1 VILYKV
7 EMISLPLIL
16 ITVILSALFTSCAE
30 HRPLNDAAAID
41 RAAETETLLASAER
55 GTAEDQYN
63 LGMRYERGIS
73 VTQSYSEAV
82 HWYRLA
88 AMQGYREGQY
98 KICEM
103 SERGQGLPQ
112 DYQEA
117 LRWCELAAE
126 QGHGR
131 AMFIIGRLYHTAH
144 GVPNDL
150 VRAHMWY
157 NLATAHGYED
167 GKKWRDRIADDMSA
181 SQIAEAQKLAREW
194 NVKMSARN
202 S

>member
-1 VILYKV
+1 
-7 EMISLPLIL
+7 MISLPLIL
-16 ITVILSALFTSCAE
+16 ITIIFSSLLTSCAE
-30 HRPLNDAAAID
+30 PRPLNDVAASD

-63 LGMRYERGIS
+63 LGMRYERGITI
-73 VTQSYSEAV
+73 TQSYLEAV

-117 LRWCELAAE
+117 ARWYLKAAK
-126 QGHGR
+126 QGHDG
-131 AMFIIGRLYHTAH
+131 AQNNLGKLYETAS
-144 GVPNDL
+144 
-150 VRAHMWY
+150 VR
-157 NLATAHGYED
+157 
-167 GKKWRDRIADDMSA
+167 
-181 SQIAEAQKLAREW
+181 
-194 NVKMSARN
+194 
-202 S
+202 

>member
-1 VILYKV
+1 MRLSCIL
-7 EMISLPLIL
+7 MTIALSLLADGCAKHQPASDNAM
-16 ITVILSALFTSCAE
+16 TERAL
-30 HRPLNDAAAID
+30 D
-41 RAAETETLLASAER
+41 TETLLANAER

-63 LGMRYERGIS
+63 LGMRYERGI
-73 VTQSYSEAV
+73 TLPQSYTDAV

-98 KICEM
+98 KLCEM

-117 LRWCELAAE
+117 LRWCGLAAE

-131 AMFIIGRLYHTAH
+131 AMFIIGRLHHTAH
-144 GVPNDL
+144 GVPQDL

-157 NLATAHGYED
+157 NLATAHGYEE
-167 GKKWRDRIADDMSA
+167 GKKWRDRVADDMSA

-194 NVKMSARN
+194 NVKMNAQPAR

>member
-1 VILYKV
+1 MAVSITYLLSGMLFILLAACGPYHPPSDNAV
-7 EMISLPLIL
+7 E
-16 ITVILSALFTSCAE
+16 
-30 HRPLNDAAAID
+30 D
-41 RAAETETLLASAER
+41 RAAETETLIAGAER

-63 LGMRYERGIS
+63 LGMRYERGIHLP
-73 VTQSYSEAV
+73 QSYPEAV

-98 KICEM
+98 KLCEM

-117 LRWCELAAE
+117 LRWCGLAAE

-144 GVPNDL
+144 GVPHDL

-157 NLATAHGYED
+157 NLATANGYDD
-167 GKKWRDRIADDMSA
+167 GKKWRDRIADDMSP
-181 SQIAEAQKLAREW
+181 SQVAEAQKMAREW
-194 NVKMSARN
+194 SVKMSARQ

>member
-1 VILYKV
+1 MATRVPVVLLA
-7 EMISLPLIL
+7 MA
-16 ITVILSALFTSCAE
+16 LSMLVTACAGHVPAPE
-30 HRPLNDAAAID
+30 NATID
-41 RAAETETLLASAER
+41 RAAETESVIASAER

-63 LGMRYERGIS
+63 LGLRYERGI
-73 VTQSYSEAV
+73 TLPQSYPEAA

-98 KICEM
+98 KVCEL

-117 LRWCELAAE
+117 LRWCGLAAE

-131 AMFIIGRLYHTAH
+131 AMFIIGRLYHMAH
-144 GVPNDL
+144 GVPQDL

-157 NLATAHGYED
+157 NLATANGYDD
-167 GKKWRDRIADDMSA
+167 GKKWRDRIAEEMSP
-181 SQIAEAQKLAREW
+181 SQVAEAQKLAREW
-194 NVKMSARN
+194 SVKMSARN
-202 S
+202 NQ

>member
-1 VILYKV
+1 MASV
-7 EMISLPLIL
+7 SL
-16 ITVILSALFTSCAE
+16 LSIAMALSTLVAACADN
-30 HRPLNDAAAID
+30 RPPSDNAMMD
-41 RAAETETLLASAER
+41 RAVETETLIANAER
-55 GTAEDQYN
+55 GTPEDQYN
-63 LGMRYERGIS
+63 LGMHYEKGMMLP
-73 VTQSYSEAV
+73 QSYPEAV

-88 AMQGYREGQY
+88 AMQGYRDGQY
-98 KICEM
+98 KLCEM

-117 LRWCELAAE
+117 LRWCGLAAE

-144 GVPNDL
+144 GVPHDL

-157 NLATAHGYED
+157 NLATANGYDE
-167 GKKWRDRIADDMSA
+167 GKKWRDRIADDMSPT
-181 SQIAEAQKLAREW
+181 QVAEAQKMAREW
-194 NVKMSARN
+194 SVKMSARQ